1 MIRVD
6 YYNKDIVEL
15 NIELLVIEVIK
26 DTLLLIK
33 LLHILLIL
41 EIKDKDI
48 ELAQEVKDKD

>member
-33 LLHILLIL
+33 LLHIPLIL